1 MNVLY
6 KNPVSEKIM
15 LQPITVRTVKSYQQ
29 DDQSDCVNVV
39 QIEDEI
45 SATFELFI
53 HYDTF
58 YTFYYCRKGTYHCV
72 LL

>member
-1 MNVLY
+1 MHVLY
-6 KNPVSEKIM
+6 KNPVSETIM

-45 SATFELFI
+45 SATF
-53 HYDTF
+53 
-58 YTFYYCRKGTYHCV
+58 
-72 LL
+72 